1 MKYLYEELPAL
12 EVAGRKMMGRVLFSA
27 LVVAAALVGAF
38 AGLLIVYSTDL
49 PEVSELENYRP
60 SAVTEL
66 YDDKGREIGSF
77 AIQRRILVG
86 YDDLPK
92 GLRDAL
98 LSIEDKE
105 FEKHW
110 GVNIWRVLGAMY
122 RDLSSHQKAQGAST
136 LTMQL
141 SRNLFLSPERTL
153 SRKLQE
159 TMLAIQIERRFTKQ
173 QIFAM
178 YCNQIY
184 LGHGMYGFEAG
195 SQYYFNKHARDLSL
209 DEAALLAGLPKSPT
223 EYSPVLHPE
232 RALARRNLV
241 INAMLEDG
249 KITAAEASR
258 LKALPVKLS
267 LTLPNNNLAPWFFE
281 EIRRYLEKRYGSD
294 QVHQG
299 GLRVY
304 TSLDTDLQNT
314 AKQA

>member
-1 MKYLYEELPAL
+1 PSAAKAALAGGFIAGLKPCSTLAAQPPTRIKRREKLLCCCYRHSQSRACMKYLYEELPAL

-77 AIQRRILVG
+77 AIQRSMLVR
-86 YDDLPK
+86 YDDRPK

-98 LSIEDKE
+98 LSSEDKE

-178 YCNQIY
+178 YCNQVY
-184 LGHGMYGFEAG
+184 LGHGMY
-195 SQYYFNKHARDLSL
+195 
-209 DEAALLAGLPKSPT
+209 
-223 EYSPVLHPE
+223 
-232 RALARRNLV
+232 
-241 INAMLEDG
+241 
-249 KITAAEASR
+249 
-258 LKALPVKLS
+258 
-267 LTLPNNNLAPWFFE
+267 
-281 EIRRYLEKRYGSD
+281 
-294 QVHQG
+294 
-299 GLRVY
+299 
-304 TSLDTDLQNT
+304 
-314 AKQA
+314 

>member
-173 QIFAM
+173 QIFTM

-184 LGHGMYGFEAG
+184 LGHGVYGFEAG
-195 SQYYFNKHARDLSL
+195 AEYYFNKHAKDLTL
-209 DEAALLAGLPKSPT
+209 EEAAMLAGMLKSGV
-223 EYSPVLHPE
+223 EYSPILHSD
-232 RALARRNLV
+232 RAMARRNLV
-241 INAMLEDG
+241 INNMLEDR
-249 KITAAEASR
+249 KITADEATR
-258 LKALPVKLS
+258 AKAAPIKRNGNVPPS
-267 LTLPNNNLAPWFFE
+267 NLAPW
-281 EIRRYLEKRYGSD
+281 L
-294 QVHQG
+294 
-299 GLRVY
+299 
-304 TSLDTDLQNT
+304 
-314 AKQA
+314 A